1 VGGDEFAVVIEQ
13 SNDIHTIT
21 STAKEILK
29 IINKPF
35 VD

>member
-1 VGGDEFAVVIEQ
+1 MGGDEFAVVIEQ